1 MLDTEL
7 RRHVL
12 DELDFDPS
20 LDARNIGVTVQNA
33 IVTLAG
39 HVGSY
44 AEKYNA
50 ERATQRVKG
59 VRGIVEE
66 IAVRVPSSALTDDGK
81 LAKRAADVIAW
92 DASLPPDAVKVKV
105 QNGWVTLS
113 GTVDWQYQRTAC
125 ESAVRR
131 LSGVV
136 GVANL
141 IAIKPHLSAVDVK
154 ASIDRALQ
162 RSAEIES
169 RNITLDVSG
178 GAVTLQGGVQSWH
191 ERDAAQRAAWS
202 VPGVTSVVNRLIVG

>member
-20 LDARNIGVTVQNA
+20 LDARNIGVTVQNG
-33 IVTLAG
+33 IVTLGG

-50 ERATQRVKG
+50 ERAAQRVKG

-66 IAVRVPSSALTDDGK
+66 IAVRVPSSALTDDAK
-81 LAKRAADVIAW
+81 LATRAADVIAW
-92 DASLPPDAVKVKV
+92 DASLPADAVKVRVKD
-105 QNGWVTLS
+105 GWVTLS

-131 LSGVV
+131 LSGIV
-136 GVANL
+136 GVANQ
-141 IAIKPHLSAVDVK
+141 IAVKPHIAPADVK

-162 RSAEIES
+162 RNAEIES
-169 RNITLDVSG
+169 RTISLSVLG
-178 GAVTLQGGVQSWH
+178 GEVTLSGGVQSWH
-191 ERDAAQRAAWS
+191 ERNAVQRAAWS
-202 VPGVTSVVNRLIVG
+202 VPGVTSVVNQLVVT